1 MNYYISKDFNLV
13 LTSHY
18 TPENLKDVKTK
29 IDYLKD
35 LKNISNA
42 CTNAEEMK
50 KAVSEKYPEYSGM
63 NYLDMTVGIFFPT
76 KS

>member
-1 MNYYISKDFNLV
+1 M

-35 LKNISNA
+35 LKNIADA

-63 NYLDMTVGIFFPT
+63 NYLDMTVGFFFPT